1 MIKNITNWFNQN
13 HLSNW
18 LHARTLVTFP
28 EPMKRLI
35 TLFTFILYG
44 DISHAYS
51 NVFSIPPLYMYLLTN
66 VANALFKRNEYH
78 TTNNHRFERRWR
90 TQYLGFATKSRA
102 FHIFQVY
109 QYFYIYR
116 WQFLLKFEQYSS
128 IFYTTLFKIRRY
140 QRPF

>member
-1 MIKNITNWFNQN
+1 
-13 HLSNW
+13 
-18 LHARTLVTFP
+18 
-28 EPMKRLI
+28 MKRLV
-35 TLFTFILYG
+35 TLHLYLHLFCME
-44 DISHAYS
+44 IYLMHIQMSL
-51 NVFSIPPLYMYLLTN
+51 VFPPSPFYMYLLTN
-66 VANALFKRNEYH
+66 VANALIKRNEYH

-90 TQYLGFATKSRA
+90 TQNLGFATKSRA

-109 QYFYIYR
+109 QYFTIYR